1 MPLTHGV
8 RASACPRR
16 LAKEGEQADAAQQ
29 GEGQLDLHHEL
40 CQAGGGLK
48 KVHQLFGGKEAMSLF
63 SPPRRVQD
71 GSSWSCGVYSK
82 HLVVTS

>member
-8 RASACPRR
+8 RASACVRR

-48 KVHQLFGGKEAMSLF
+48 KVHKLFGGKEAHVPVQPASRC
-63 SPPRRVQD
+63 PRCLMVEL
-71 GSSWSCGVYSK
+71 WCVFE
-82 HLVVTS
+82 T